1 MRASLFARWRALPFG
16 IAVLSFALAFPALA
30 QTDVTTS
37 RVNGTVKDVDGGP
50 LPGATVEAKNQD
62 TGLVGTGTSRADGF
76 YQIINLPVGKY
87 TVSANLSGFK
97 TATRPDVRL
106 DLGAAQTVDFRLQLT
121 SVTASV
127 TVTSVAPTVE

>member
-1 MRASLFARWRALPFG
+1 MRVSPFARWRAVSVW
-16 IAVLSFALAFPALA
+16 IAVLIFALALPAFG

-62 TGLVGTGTSRADGF
+62 TGLLATATSRADGF
-76 YQIINLPVGKY
+76 YQIINLPVGRY